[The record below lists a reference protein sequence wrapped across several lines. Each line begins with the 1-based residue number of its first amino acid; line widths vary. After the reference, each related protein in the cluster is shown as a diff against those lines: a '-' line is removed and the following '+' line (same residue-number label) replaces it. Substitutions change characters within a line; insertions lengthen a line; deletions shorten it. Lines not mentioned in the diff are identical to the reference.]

1 MSLLLAAA
9 VQVAIRN
16 PPEVAP
22 PVGAYSHMAVVPAGS
37 ELIVLAGQVGNAKD
51 GSLPSEPEEQFRG
64 ALRNV
69 AALLASEGLTPRDL
83 VKLNLYLVRPL
94 DPERA
99 RAIRAEVLGDARP
112 PSTLIYV
119 VRLARPEYLVEIDG
133 MAVRAK
139 R

>member
-9 VQVAIRN
+9 LQVAIKN
-16 PPEVAP
+16 PAEVAP

-37 ELIVLAGQVGNAKD
+37 ELVVIAGQVGNAKD
-51 GSLPSEPEEQFRG
+51 GSLPGEPEEQFRG

-94 DPERA
+94 DPEKA
-99 RAIRAEVLGDARP
+99 RAIRAEVLGDAKP
-112 PSTLIYV
+112 PSTLVYV